1 MAIKAESL
9 APTVLRIEVVHVLLV
24 AAMWLAFFPTN
35 IVESKSLLLGGLFMG
50 VNFLLLT
57 FGIRSVLAPFAGKG
71 RIRTGVALL
80 VLKMILFLGLLS
92 VLLFRVRL
100 EPLSFALGFTCLLVA
115 ITFERIWAFV
125 AGE

>member
-9 APTVLRIEVVHVLLV
+9 APTVLRIEVVHVVLV
-24 AAMWLAFFPTN
+24 TAIWVAFFSTN
-35 IVESKSLLLGGLFMG
+35 IVESKSLLLGGLFMV

-57 FGIRSVLAPFAGKG
+57 FGIRLVLAPFAGRG
-71 RIRTGVALL
+71 RIKTGVALL
-80 VLKMILFLGLLS
+80 VLKMILFLGGTS

-100 EPLSFALGFTCLLVA
+100 DPLSFALGFTCLLIA
-115 ITFERIWAFV
+115 ITFERIWAFL

>member
-9 APTVLRIEVVHVLLV
+9 APTVLRIELVHVLLV